1 MSEERKRLYDLLDS
15 IFDEADRQKSKL
27 EEKKD
32 KAVRYGKFVAFRL
45 PEQIFDDVEKIADKT
60 KKTMSEVMRDALR
73 DFLERNK
80 ELIDEYN
87 KLQEKESK
95 PALDKESQE
104 ALREFLKEHRAEI
117 EEYLKRKKE
126 EK

>member
-45 PEQIFDDVEKIADKT
+45 PEQIFNDVEKIADKT
-60 KKTMSEVMRDALR
+60 KKTMSEVIRDALR

-80 ELIDEYN
+80 ELID
-87 KLQEKESK
+87 
-95 PALDKESQE
+95 
-104 ALREFLKEHRAEI
+104 
-117 EEYLKRKKE
+117 
-126 EK
+126 